1 MLEKQ
6 RPNTAVEKKGRKMAY
21 SVYSPKHSRIDEKE
35 LESEIVKEVIRVG
48 NHAKYHVLTEDS
60 PKKKFNYD
68 FEAM

>member
-1 MLEKQ
+1 M
-6 RPNTAVEKKGRKMAY
+6 TF